1 MSGWGKLDRLQ
12 FDAGTSFTATLGSNT
27 VVLSGQ
33 FFTAANVDPGDS
45 LNLGNVNYRVG
56 YVVSAN
62 TVYLRTTYAS
72 ANTTGNTQIA
82 VQQSPKWLNTRGS
95 GNTAGRYANTVSKR
109 TVYGVDRVEA
119 NVPGNKAN
127 GFNSPGW
134 VEYHTYT
141 TTQGAFRHKVNTL
154 VAMSKNFN
162 ANATGVLQ
170 TDAYDSG
177 TSNVAILPN
186 S

>member
-12 FDAGTSFTATLGSNT
+12 FDSGTSFTANLGSNV

-33 FFTAANVDPGDS
+33 FFTAANVDAGDS
-45 LNLGNVNYRVG
+45 LNLGNVNYQVA

-62 TVYLRTTYAS
+62 TIWLDTGYEK

-82 VQQSPKWLNTRGS
+82 VQQSPKWVHTKGW

-119 NVPGNKAN
+119 NVAGNKAN
-127 GFNSPGW
+127 GFSSPGW

-141 TTQGAFRHKVNTL
+141 TSQGSTRRKVNTL
-154 VAMSKNFN
+154 VSMSKNFN

-170 TDAYDSG
+170 TDAYDN
-177 TSNVAILPN
+177 TILPN